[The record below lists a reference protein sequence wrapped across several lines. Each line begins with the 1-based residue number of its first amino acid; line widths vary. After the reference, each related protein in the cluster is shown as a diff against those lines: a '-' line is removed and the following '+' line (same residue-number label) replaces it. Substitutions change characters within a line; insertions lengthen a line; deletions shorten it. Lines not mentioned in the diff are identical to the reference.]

1 MTFLRTIHLFRGFAG
16 PRCLCHPNAKARAGV
31 RIRDYPGLYPA
42 SPAAPGEGS
51 RHQHLLFEREETRI
65 KVLRK
70 ESAYSFVLLEDSRTG
85 YVANKNMT
93 VAPPG
98 TNTKPFGSS
107 ATEAKPEPRRKKH
120 VPAQNAPASPTPT
133 PAVSSATSAGPSG
146 DAPSQHPSPAPAAD
160 LQVAPSETPAPA
172 PKPSPTPAPDKP
184 KFRL

>member
-1 MTFLRTIHLFRGFAG
+1 MTFLRTIMFFAG
-16 PRCLCHPNAKARAGV
+16 LLALAACATRTLKPEQAPEYVITRDFTPLYQQRPRQGAVTDVSLK
-31 RIRDYPGLYPA
+31 
-42 SPAAPGEGS
+42 EK
-51 RHQHLLFEREETRI
+51 TRI

-107 ATEAKPEPRRKKH
+107 ATEAKPKPRRKKH
-120 VPAQNAPASPTPT
+120 VPTQNAPASPTPT

-146 DAPSQHPSPAPAAD
+146 DAPSQRPSPAPAAD